1 MEAEKLY
8 YTETHEWLALEGD
21 SAVIGISNYAAGEI
35 NDIVFIDLPQ
45 PGKTI
50 RQGNPFGVIESVKAV
65 FDLNA
70 PASGEIIAVNQPVTE
85 KPELVSQSPL
95 KDGWLIKITV
105 KQPEEIKNLMD
116 YQAYQAFL
124 KKEKH

>member
-8 YTETHEWLALEGD
+8 YTETHEWLALEGGE
-21 SAVIGISNYAAGEI
+21 AVIGISNYAAGEI

-45 PGKTI
+45 PGNTI
-50 RQGNPFGVIESVKAV
+50 QQGKPFGVIESVKAV

-70 PASGEIIAVNQPVTE
+70 PAGGEVIAVNQPVTE

-95 KDGWLIKITV
+95 DNGWLIKIKV
-105 KQPEEIKNLMD
+105 GNPAEIKNLMD
-116 YQAYQAFL
+116 YQTYQAFL
-124 KKEKH
+124 KTAKH